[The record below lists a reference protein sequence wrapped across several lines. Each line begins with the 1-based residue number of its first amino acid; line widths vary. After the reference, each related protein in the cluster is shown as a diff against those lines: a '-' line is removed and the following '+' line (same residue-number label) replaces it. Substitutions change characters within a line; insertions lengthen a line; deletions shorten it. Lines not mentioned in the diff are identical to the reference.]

1 LFVIDSAYLPVQTS
15 IMRKLLS
22 VFFLFLSFQ
31 TAFSQTILSDS
42 ARNFKKDSTLKA
54 VLHAD
59 SARIEKEFAEQEK
72 WDHLFA
78 TLTYPKIKEAKFG
91 GVLPVTNATEIPDPN
106 QQYKLLFE
114 LIKGNNDSA
123 MNEINNS
130 LAEVARVINLHL
142 ASGIPAKN
150 IVPVIVVHG
159 PALEAFTT
167 DASYKEKFK
176 SDNPNDK
183 LLDELRA
190 TGAKFIA
197 CGQAMQFFEVPKEK
211 LQPDVKV
218 SITAQTVLSNYQLK
232 GYVLYK
238 VEPM

>member
-1 LFVIDSAYLPVQTS
+1 
-15 IMRKLLS
+15 MRKLVTIFCL
-22 VFFLFLSFQ
+22 LLLFQ
-31 TAFSQTILSDS
+31 TAFGQAILTDS

-59 SARIEKEFAEQEK
+59 SLRIEREYAEQEK

-78 TLTYPKIKEAKFG
+78 KLTYPKIKEAKFG
-91 GVLPVTNATEIPDPN
+91 GVLPVANPNEIPDPN
-106 QQYKLLFE
+106 QVYKLLFE
-114 LIKGNNDSA
+114 VIKGNPDSTRD
-123 MNEINNS
+123 EVDNS
-130 LAEVARVINLHL
+130 MAEVARVINLHL

-150 IVPVIVVHG
+150 ILPVIVVHG
-159 PALEAFTT
+159 SALHSFTS
-167 DASYKEKFK
+167 DAAYQQKYK

-183 LLDELRA
+183 LLDELRSV
-190 TGAKFIA
+190 GARFIA
-197 CGQAMQFFEVPKEK
+197 CGQAMQFFEVPKEQ